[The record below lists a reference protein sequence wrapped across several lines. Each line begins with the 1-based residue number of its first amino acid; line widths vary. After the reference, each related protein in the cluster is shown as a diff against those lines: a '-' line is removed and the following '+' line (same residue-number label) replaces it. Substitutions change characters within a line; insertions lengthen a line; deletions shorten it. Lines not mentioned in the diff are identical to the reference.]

1 MASPLKLVEPFSPEL
16 DLDAINARLAD
27 ASPERILEWA
37 RETFGDR
44 LVLTSSFGAE
54 SAVMLHLASQVIP
67 TVPVVFLDTGYL
79 FPETYRF
86 AEELTQRF
94 QLDVRVYSPKITAA
108 RQEALYGKLWEGNEE
123 QQAMYQQLNK
133 VEPMDRAIRELGAKA
148 WVAGL
153 RGKQNAFRAGLRA
166 VELQGT
172 VYKVHPIL
180 GWNEEQIHHY
190 LRSHDLPY
198 HPLYRRGYRSIG
210 DAHSTFPTQEGED
223 ARAGR
228 RLGVHSEC
236 GIHLPRPNNE
246 VSLKSSGL

>member
-1 MASPLKLVEPFSPEL
+1 MASSLKLVEPFSTEL
-16 DLDAINARLAD
+16 DLDAINARLAE
-27 ASPERILEWA
+27 AGPERILEWA

-79 FPETYRF
+79 FPETYQF

-94 QLDVRVYSPKITAA
+94 QLDVRVYAPKMTAA

-153 RGKQNAFRAGLRA
+153 RGKQNAFRASLRP
-166 VELQGT
+166 VELQGA

-180 GWNEEQIHHY
+180 GWNGEQIHHY

-236 GIHLPRPNNE
+236 GIHLPRPNNDQ
-246 VSLKSSGL
+246 SLKSSGL

>member
-1 MASPLKLVEPFSPEL
+1 MASSLKLVDAPADL
-16 DLDAINARLAD
+16 DLDAINARF
-27 ASPERILEWA
+27 ASAAPERILEWA

-67 TVPVVFLDTGYL
+67 TAPVIFLDTGYL

-108 RQEALYGKLWEGNEE
+108 RQEALYGKLWEGDEE
-123 QQAMYQQLNK
+123 KQALYQQINK
-133 VEPMDRAIRELGAKA
+133 IEPMDRAIRELGAKA

-153 RGKQNAFRAGLRA
+153 RGRQNAFRSGLRPI
-166 VELQGT
+166 ELSGA

-180 GWNEEQIHHY
+180 GWDQERIHRY
-190 LRSHDLPY
+190 LRSNDLPY

-210 DAHSTFPTQEGED
+210 DAHSTFPTQPGED

-228 RLGVHSEC
+228 RLGAHSEC
-236 GIHLPRPNNE
+236 GIHLPRENH
-246 VSLKSSGL
+246 VQSMKSSGL